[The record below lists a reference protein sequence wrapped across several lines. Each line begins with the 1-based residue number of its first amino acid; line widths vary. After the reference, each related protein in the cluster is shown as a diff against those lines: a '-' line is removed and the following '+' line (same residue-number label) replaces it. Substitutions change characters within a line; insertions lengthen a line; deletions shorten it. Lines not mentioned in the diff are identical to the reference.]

1 MPGKVSGKPFGQY
14 AIGEQLVLRVAS
26 QQWCG
31 SRVDPAGRM
40 TEVRGTSFAAPL
52 VSRQIADRL
61 HAPDPAA
68 AQRAI
73 RALSAG
79 AQRPKSDAG
88 GLIGFQQRI
97 GAARG
102 HFAAHLALRRDGKQ
116 PLGRQPS

>member
-1 MPGKVSGKPFGQY
+1 
-14 AIGEQLVLRVAS
+14 
-26 QQWCG
+26 
-31 SRVDPAGRM
+31 M

-52 VSRQIADRL
+52 VSRRIADRL

-79 AQRPKSDAG
+79 AYG
-88 GLIGFQQRI
+88 HGLIGFQQRI